1 MGNDVERSERRFR
14 PLRPESR
21 TRIIVTVAVGP
32 LVWWVAID
40 IGTVVV
46 YRFDAIAAGVL
57 VVIASFSVAAIVLS
71 LLWLGRRRQERR
83 YARGA

>member
-1 MGNDVERSERRFR
+1 MDEDVERVERRFR

-21 TRIIVTVAVGP
+21 ARLIATVAVGP
-32 LVWWVAID
+32 LFWWVAID

-46 YRFDAIAAGVL
+46 YRFDAIAVGVF
-57 VVIASFSVAAIVLS
+57 VVIASFSLAAIVLS